1 MKVGLAGILA
11 GEPGSDYGVC
21 GFKNGTPTRKPA
33 GLFARVFPTIDPA
46 YSITGIQFSNV
57 ADSGGKQV
65 AVDIAFR
72 LTVHASPPQPTG
84 KVQIINAAG
93 KVVKTVASN
102 MTLVA
107 GFNSVRWN
115 LTNDSG
121 AAAPNGNYTAMITAS
136 ATGASVTASRGGLS
150 VQR

>member
-1 MKVGLAGILA
+1 
-11 GEPGSDYGVC
+11 
-21 GFKNGTPTRKPA
+21 
-33 GLFARVFPTIDPA
+33 
-46 YSITGIQFSNV
+46 
-57 ADSGGKQV
+57 
-65 AVDIAFR
+65 
-72 LTVHASPPQPTG
+72 
-84 KVQIINAAG
+84 
-93 KVVKTVASN
+93 

-136 ATGASVTASRGGLS
+136 ATGASVTASRGGLN